1 MDKNNINSP
10 QKVVFCKLCVHSNQ
24 KVISSPI
31 ISDDAQHSN
40 RARMGF
46 EDGVCQGCLQ
56 VRRKYNQN
64 IDWKERE
71 KKLRKILEKYRS
83 RNGSFDCI
91 FLRFSKFS
99 SLIELLGCYYIH
111 RTIWCIVYTRSH

>member
-46 EDGVCQGCLQ
+46 ENGVCQGCLQ
-56 VRRKYNQN
+56 VKRKYNQN

-91 FLRFSKFS
+91 VPGSGGKDSVFQAEILKKN
-99 SLIELLGCYYIH
+99 II
-111 RTIWCIVYTRSH
+111 